1 MVTENPAL
9 ENILQALSQ
18 LFQQLEHAHKPQTRL
33 ELLKQMRMLLADAD
47 KIIGSEM
54 GEGWEKATEEVSGSL
69 FLRWRNPR
77 YFFGRQCG

>member
-9 ENILQALSQ
+9 QNILQALSR

-47 KIIGSEM
+47 KIIGSEL
-54 GEGWEKATEEVSGSL
+54 GEG
-69 FLRWRNPR
+69 
-77 YFFGRQCG
+77 